1 MLKLLKRLTPFE
13 MCLALVSTAFIA
25 FQVFLDL
32 RLPDYMS
39 EITQL
44 VQTPGSAMSSIWAAG
59 GKMMLCALGSLAS
72 SIIVGYMAARIAA
85 GFSKEL
91 RRDIF
96 SKVQSFSLGEISRFS
111 TASLI
116 SRSTNDV
123 TQVQMIIALGLQV
136 MIKAPIMAVWAIIK
150 IAGKGTEWTMATAGF
165 VVFLIIV
172 ILVVFTLATPRF
184 RRMQWYTDA
193 VNRITR
199 ENLTGIRVIRAFNAD
214 DFQQARFEKTNTE
227 LTGTLLFTSRVM
239 AVMNPCMT
247 IIMNGLTLSIYW
259 IGAMLLNNAAMADKL
274 DIFSN
279 MVVFTSYAMQVV
291 MSFMMLTMIFIMLP
305 RVLVSAKRINEVL
318 DTRVSVTDGC
328 GVPEYDDIPGS
339 HEENEAD
346 NIAKAE
352 SKSSGEEAAKAGERL
367 TGVVEFKN
375 VSFKY
380 PEAEDYVL
388 RNISFK
394 ANTGETVAFIGSTG
408 SGKST
413 VVNLVPRFYDATE
426 GQVLVDGVDV
436 RDYTLRQLRNKLGY
450 IPQRSLLFSGTV
462 ASNVAYGDNG
472 KPLPDDGQ
480 IKRAVEIAQGADFVE
495 AMPEG
500 YDSPIAQ
507 GGTNV
512 SGGQRQRL
520 CIARAV
526 CRDPEIFIFDDSFS
540 ALDFKTDR
548 NLRGALKKEL
558 AGATC
563 LIVAQ
568 RIGTIRDADKIV
580 VLENGEAVGIGTH
593 SELLKNCAVYREIAL
608 SQLSEEELENE

>member
-13 MCLALVSTAFIA
+13 LCLALVSTAFIA

-259 IGAMLLNNAAMADKL
+259 IGAMLLNNAAMTEKL

-328 GVPEYDDIPGS
+328 GVPEYDDIP
-339 HEENEAD
+339 ETQKENEAG
-346 NIAKAE
+346 NTAETE
-352 SKSSGEEAAKAGERL
+352 SKGSGEEAAKAEERL

-388 RNISFK
+388 RNISFT

-472 KPLPDDGQ
+472 KPLPDDEQ

>member
-1 MLKLLKRLTPFE
+1 MLKLLKRLTNAE
-13 MCLALVSTAFIA
+13 LSLAIA
-25 FQVFLDL
+25 SAVFVALQVYLDL
-32 RLPDYMS
+32 LLPDYMS
-39 EITQL
+39 EITTL
-44 VQTPGSAMSSIWAAG
+44 VQTPGSAMSSVWAAG
-59 GKMMLCALGSLAS
+59 GKMLLCALGSLAT
-72 SIIVGYMAARIAA
+72 SIFVGFMAARIAA
-85 GFSKEL
+85 GFSREL

-123 TQVQMIIALGLQV
+123 TQVQMIIAMGLQV

-150 IAGKGTEWTMATAGF
+150 IAGKGTEWTIATAAF
-165 VVFLIIV
+165 VVFL
-172 ILVVFTLATPRF
+172 LVVISIVFSLATPRF
-184 RRMQWYTDA
+184 RKMQWFTDA

-199 ENLTGIRVIRAFNAD
+199 ENLTGLRVVRAFNAD
-214 DFQQARFEKTNTE
+214 RFQQERFEKTNRE
-227 LTGTLLFTSRVM
+227 LTGTQLFTSRVM

-259 IGAMLLNNAAMADKL
+259 IGAILLNEAAMTEKL

-279 MVVFTSYAMQVV
+279 MVVFTSYAMQVI
-291 MSFMMLTMIFIMLP
+291 MSFMMMTMIFIMLP

-318 DTRVSVTDGC
+318 DTRVSVTDGP
-328 GVPEYDDIPGS
+328 GVPEYGDLSEAEDIPDSGDGEGTA
-339 HEENEAD
+339 EED
-346 NIAKAE
+346 
-352 SKSSGEEAAKAGERL
+352 ERL
-367 TGVVEFKN
+367 TGVVEFRN

-388 RNISFK
+388 RNISFT

-413 VVNLVPRFYDATE
+413 VINLIPRFYDATE

-472 KPLPDDGQ
+472 KEPPDEEQ
-480 IKRAVEIAQGADFVE
+480 VKRAVAIAQGADFVE

-500 YDSPIAQ
+500 YYSLIAQ

-548 NLRGALKKEL
+548 NLRTALKREL
-558 AGATC
+558 SGATC

-593 SELLKNCAVYREIAL
+593 SELMKTCGVYREIAL